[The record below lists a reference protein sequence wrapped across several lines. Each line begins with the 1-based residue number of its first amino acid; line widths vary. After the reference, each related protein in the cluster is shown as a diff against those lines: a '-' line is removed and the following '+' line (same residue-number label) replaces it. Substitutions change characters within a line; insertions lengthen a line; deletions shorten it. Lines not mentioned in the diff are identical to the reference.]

1 MTTGEKIK
9 MLRVKKGMSQE
20 ELGKKVGVQKAAINK
35 YEKGIVVNLKMS
47 TIAKLADALDVTP
60 VYLMGIGEEQLP
72 ANAIPYRVSYKAP
85 IIGSIPAGYPAIALE
100 DIEGYVDIP
109 YSDEENYF
117 FLRVNGE
124 SMKNAGIHTGDLVL
138 IRRQKCAD
146 DGQIVA
152 ARVNGDEATLK
163 RYKRQGGN
171 VLLLPENPEFDP
183 RIVPEKDFLSGDAQ
197 IIGVA
202 LEVRHML

>member
-117 FLRVNGE
+117 EFCCLHQTAAQQR
-124 SMKNAGIHTGDLVL
+124 HTKSP
-138 IRRQKCAD
+138 R
-146 DGQIVA
+146 
-152 ARVNGDEATLK
+152 K
-163 RYKRQGGN
+163 R
-171 VLLLPENPEFDP
+171 
-183 RIVPEKDFLSGDAQ
+183 
-197 IIGVA
+197 
-202 LEVRHML
+202 